1 MRFPAGLSDFLVRKG
16 TPAAWVLAGLL
27 LLFPSRLIAQEG
39 FVPLGPQSQGLTR
52 QQLDAFLN
60 STGNPRGAPSPW
72 SALLP
77 GGKMAGL
84 PGGLGFGLGWVGALA
99 GNIPKGQG
107 GIPLGPPG
115 SLAEITRL
123 LQLGQPGT
131 GLDPAALKKMLEGFG
146 ANGGAIQGLSPME
159 MGNWLQLF
167 GTLAKNRETLERLNP
182 DLDWSKLGPLLEKIN
197 LQRAAGLDGTELAR
211 LRALLERLSPGKGQ
225 GILGPSDIQS
235 VVSLLGRIGQGP
247 GATPFSGGVPGFGVK
262 PSGQGATLESL
273 GITPENIGRFTD
285 FLKRMGL
292 NTAQIEQ
299 LSNLLS
305 RIPAPGMKGDLGH
318 WLAKFDW
325 DKLRPGKWQMV
336 FPKWSRDWF
345 DRIRPNL
352 GFLRNLK
359 LPSFNF
365 RAPNLNLPSPGAISL
380 PSFSLPDRSTLYV
393 LGGGAA
399 GALLLVWA
407 YLWLAKLGLAPDL
420 KKVLGID
427 SHDDQPDTVERFRL
441 VYEGLALELLG
452 HQALSFHHQ
461 RLATGLARTMP
472 GRDGQLAYL
481 GELYERARYLPDG
494 LRPTCEQAEEG
505 LRAIARLVRDMEA
518 PSPGRRRP

>member
-1 MRFPAGLSDFLVRKG
+1 MQFLAGQSHSLDRQNTLFTWVVAGLFLFFPACL
-16 TPAAWVLAGLL
+16 T
-27 LLFPSRLIAQEG
+27 AQEG

-60 STGNPRGAPSPW
+60 STGNPRGGPSLW
-72 SALLP
+72 SSLLP

-84 PGGLGFGLGWVGALA
+84 PGGMGFGLGWLGAFA

-115 SLAEITRL
+115 SLAEIMRL

-131 GLDPAALKKMLEGFG
+131 GLDPTALKKMLEGFG

-167 GTLAKNRETLERLNP
+167 GSLAKNRETLEKLNP

-197 LQRAAGLDGTELAR
+197 LQRAAGLEGSELAR
-211 LRALLERLSPGKGQ
+211 LRGLLERLSSGKAP
-225 GILGPSDIQS
+225 GILGPADIQS
-235 VVSLLGRIGQGP
+235 IVSLLGRIGQGP
-247 GATPFSGGVPGFGVK
+247 GATPFSGGVPGFGGN
-262 PSGQGATLESL
+262 PSGKGTTLESL

-285 FLKRMGL
+285 FLRRMGL
-292 NTAQIEQ
+292 NTTQIEQ

-305 RIPAPGMKGDLGH
+305 KIPAPGMKGDLGH

-345 DRIRPNL
+345 DRIRPNF

-420 KKVLGID
+420 KKVFGID
-427 SHDDQPDTVERFRL
+427 PHSDQPDTVERFRL

-452 HQALSFHHQ
+452 RQALSFHHL

-494 LRPTCEQAEEG
+494 LRPTSDQAEEG
-505 LRAIARLVRDMEA
+505 LRAIARLVHEMDARPA
-518 PSPGRRRP
+518 RGRRP